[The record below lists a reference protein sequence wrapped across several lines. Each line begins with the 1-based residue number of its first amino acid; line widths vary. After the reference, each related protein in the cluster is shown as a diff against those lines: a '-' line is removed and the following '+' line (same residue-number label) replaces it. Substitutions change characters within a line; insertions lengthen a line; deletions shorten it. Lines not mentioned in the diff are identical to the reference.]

1 MPAGWGARP
10 GAGFTPTMLEFN
22 EYIKILTALT
32 AIVNPIGAI
41 PVFLNITR
49 EHTAAERKKSLKT
62 TMVTVVIVLLV
73 VMFLGK
79 PILTFFGIS
88 VASFRVG
95 GGILI
100 LFMALGML
108 QGRDSRVKQN
118 REESQ
123 VLEEKQ
129 IAGVVPLAIPILA
142 GPGAISSTILY
153 SEQAQGFNHF
163 LFLSIIILAV
173 SAIVFT
179 ILSLAPR
186 ISVLLGKIGINI
198 VTRIMGLIMMAISVE
213 FITKGLATL
222 LPGLATFH

>member
-1 MPAGWGARP
+1 
-10 GAGFTPTMLEFN
+10 MLELS
-22 EYIKILTALT
+22 EYIKIFTALT

-49 EHTAAERKKSLKT
+49 EHTAPERKKSLKT
-62 TMVTVVIVLLV
+62 TILTVFIVLIV

-88 VASFRVG
+88 IASFRVG

-100 LFMALGML
+100 MFMALGML
-108 QGRDSRVKQN
+108 QGHNTRVKQN
-118 REESQ
+118 REESMA
-123 VLEEKQ
+123 LEEKQ
-129 IAGVVPLAIPILA
+129 TAGVVPLAIPILA

-153 SEQAQGFNHF
+153 SEQAEGVNHF
-163 LFLSIIILAV
+163 LFLTVIVIAV
-173 SAIVFT
+173 SAIVYT